1 MRTRLT
7 LLPFLI
13 TASVACQAADPQN
26 AGPHNTGQHAANDT
40 IASAVTPITPSAS
53 RSGNELFTAPLEAAS
68 ASGAGMALA
77 ANVTAS
83 APQGAQDD
91 FNLAQ
96 IRMQKSRALS
106 TQFAEL
112 AEEALNRGDI
122 KDAVEQFASAIE
134 LDPSNQTAREGF
146 RRALAMQGDPL
157 STAGEQFS
165 SNVGGLEVRE
175 AMARMRA
182 EDFANSGR
190 VAMEQGD
197 YDAAVQNFRQAETIL
212 KLNPLI
218 ATNSL
223 DEQIIRGE
231 LEAAI
236 NLRTE
241 AQSMKLQREREEAE
255 EQVSRL
261 QAEEANRLENK
272 LREYYQRADRAFRAE
287 KYAESAK
294 FAELILIRDP
304 GNRFATEMLEIARE
318 SGHAKVSSRLRRE
331 YRESWLRTFDEL
343 RTMDIPQTDAL
354 VFDIDRWK
362 DVVDRSPLSEL
373 QLEAAA
379 NPERDAVMAK
389 LEQILVPARFDN
401 DGEGVPLANVAD
413 FLQQQSGINFQL
425 SSAVKDL
432 DEEETAVKLQ
442 RPEGSVMLVLNL
454 IAETVPDVSW
464 KIEDGVVLFVTQEEL
479 TGGQVNATYSVA
491 DLVTPI
497 PDYAAPDINVEP
509 SQGLALPEEDIEER
523 EANVIGISQL
533 EELIRNNVA
542 TATWENDPANSIR
555 VTERGQMV
563 VNQTPDVQR
572 QIVALLED
580 LRESTGILV
589 DIQARFMRVEDNFLE
604 DIGVDF
610 RGLGQPGLGVDN
622 QEFNDFGD
630 GSSDLG
636 NEIGRTSDI
645 GAFFDDGADGN
656 YKARVED
663 LYDTQL
669 GSDNFQ
675 ASGGLSFQWAFLN
688 DLQLELILRAVQKS
702 ERIETVTAP
711 RVTVNNGARANVSV
725 LNQVAYVQDFDVQIA
740 QAASIADPIIKVI
753 QDGVILDVRPVVSAD
768 LQYITLELRPTIA
781 QLQRPIREQPTTLG
795 TQNSVTIQLPEVE
808 IQRVRTSI
816 PIPDGGTV
824 LLGGLKESTKQDTRS
839 GVPILNKIPLISA
852 LFERKGNYIS
862 NRKLLILLN
871 AQIEIPYEQAP
882 SDAELGRDL

>member
-13 TASVACQAADPQN
+13 TASVACQASDPQN
-26 AGPHNTGQHAANDT
+26 APSDP
-40 IASAVTPITPSAS
+40 IASGVSPTPSA
-53 RSGNELFTAPLEAAS
+53 ELFTAALSAPSTRANALEAS
-68 ASGAGMALA
+68 SSSQVNMALA
-77 ANVTAS
+77 ANVTAPS
-83 APQGAQDD
+83 AQTGDEA
-91 FNLAQ
+91 FGLAQ

-106 TQFAEL
+106 KQFATL
-112 AEEALNRGDI
+112 AEEALNRGDL

-134 LDPSNQTAREGF
+134 LDPSNEAAREGF

-157 STAGEQFS
+157 ATASEQFE
-165 SNVGGLEVRE
+165 SNVVGMEVRE

-182 EDFANSGR
+182 EDFSNSAR
-190 VAMEQGD
+190 VALEAGD
-197 YDAAVQNFRQAETIL
+197 YDAAVQGFRQAETIL

-241 AQSMKLQREREEAE
+241 AQAMQLQREREEAE
-255 EQVSRL
+255 EKVKQIE
-261 QAEEANRLENK
+261 AEESNRLENK
-272 LREYYQRADRAFRAE
+272 LREYYHRADRAFRAE
-287 KYAESAK
+287 KYAEAAS
-294 FAELILIRDP
+294 FADLILVRDP
-304 GNRFATEMLEIARE
+304 SNQMARELREIAHE
-318 SGHAKVSSRLRRE
+318 SGHAKVSSRLRRD
-331 YRESWLRTFDEL
+331 YREAWLRTFDEL
-343 RTMDIPQTDAL
+343 RTMDIPQVEPL
-354 VFDIDRWK
+354 VFDIDRWR

-389 LEQILVPARFDN
+389 LNQILVPARFDN
-401 DGEGVPLANVAD
+401 EGEGVPLANVAD

-425 SSAVKDL
+425 STSVKDL

-442 RPEGSVMLVLNL
+442 RPEGSVRLVLDL
-454 IAETVPDVSW
+454 IGETVPEVSW
-464 KIEDGVVLFVTQEEL
+464 KIEDGVVLFVTEEEL
-479 TGGQVNATYSVA
+479 VGGQVNATYSVA

-542 TATWENDPANSIR
+542 TATWENDPANSVR

-563 VNQTPDVQR
+563 VSQTPEVQR

-630 GSSDLG
+630 GSSEIG
-636 NEIGRTSDI
+636 NEIGRTSDV
-645 GAFFDDGADGN
+645 GAFFDDGEDGSFR
-656 YKARVED
+656 ARVED

-669 GSDNFQ
+669 GTDDFQ

-688 DLQLELILRAVQKS
+688 DLQMELILRAVQKS

-711 RVTVNNGARANVSV
+711 RITVNNGARANVSV

-781 QLQRPIREQPTTLG
+781 ELQRPIREQPTTLG

-824 LLGGLKESTKQDTRS
+824 LLGGLKESTKQDVRS
-839 GVPILNKIPLISA
+839 GVPLLNKIPLISA
-852 LFERKGNYIS
+852 LFERKGNFIS

>member
-13 TASVACQAADPQN
+13 TASVACQASDPQN
-26 AGPHNTGQHAANDT
+26 AASDP
-40 IASAVTPITPSAS
+40 IASDLSS
-53 RSGNELFTAPLEAAS
+53 RAELFTAPLEAS
-68 ASGAGMALA
+68 ATPGVNLALA
-77 ANVTAS
+77 ANVTSTA
-83 APQGAQDD
+83 AQADGD
-91 FNLAQ
+91 AFSLTQ
-96 IRMQKSRALS
+96 IRMQKSAALS
-106 TQFAEL
+106 KQFADL
-112 AEEALNRGDI
+112 AEEALNRGDLN
-122 KDAVEQFASAIE
+122 DAVEQFASAIE
-134 LDPSNQTAREGF
+134 LDPGNQTAREGF

-157 STAGEQFS
+157 ASADQQFQS
-165 SNVGGLEVRE
+165 DVVKIEVRE

-182 EDFANSGR
+182 EDFANSAR
-190 VAMEQGD
+190 VALKAGE
-197 YDAAVQNFRQAETIL
+197 YDAAVQGFRQAETIL

-218 ATNSL
+218 ASNSL
-223 DEQIIRGE
+223 DEQVIRGE

-241 AQSMKLQREREEAE
+241 AEAMKLQREREEAE
-255 EQVSRL
+255 EQVDRIKT
-261 QAEEANRLENK
+261 EEANRLENK

-287 KYAESAK
+287 KYAEAAS
-294 FAELILIRDP
+294 FADLILVRDP
-304 GNRFATEMLEIARE
+304 ANRMALELRDIARE
-318 SGHAKVSSRLRRE
+318 SGHAKVSTRLRRD
-331 YRESWLRTFDEL
+331 YREAWLRTFDEL
-343 RTMDIPQTDAL
+343 RTMDVPQLDPL

-379 NPERDAVMAK
+379 DPEKEAVLAK
-389 LEQILVPARFDN
+389 LNQILVPARFDN
-401 DGEGVPLANVAD
+401 EGEGVPLANVAD
-413 FLQQQSGINFQL
+413 FLQQQSDINFQL
-425 SSAVKDL
+425 STSVKDL

-442 RPEGSVMLVLNL
+442 RSEGSVRLVLDL
-454 IAETVPDVSW
+454 IAETVPEVSW
-464 KIEDGVVLFVTQEEL
+464 KIEDGVVVFVTEEEL

-523 EANVIGISQL
+523 ESNVIGISQL

-542 TATWENDPANSIR
+542 TASWENDPANSVR

-563 VNQTPDVQR
+563 VSQTPEVQR

-589 DIQARFMRVEDNFLE
+589 DIQTRFMRVEDNFLE

-630 GSSDLG
+630 GSTELG
-636 NEIGRTSDI
+636 EEIGRTNDV
-645 GAFFDDGADGN
+645 GAFFDDGEDGN
-656 YKARVED
+656 FRARVED

-669 GSDNFQ
+669 GTDDFQ

-688 DLQLELILRAVQKS
+688 DLQMELILRAVQKS

-711 RVTVNNGARANVSV
+711 RITVNNGARANVSV

-768 LQYITLELRPTIA
+768 LQFITLELRPTIA
-781 QLQRPIREQPTTLG
+781 VLQRPIFEQPTTLG

-824 LLGGLKESTKQDTRS
+824 LLGGLKESTKQDIRS
-839 GVPILNKIPLISA
+839 GVPLLNKIPLISA
-852 LFERKGNYIS
+852 LFERKGNFIS

-882 SDAELGRDL
+882 SDAQLGRDL

>member
-13 TASVACQAADPQN
+13 TASVACQASDPQN
-26 AGPHNTGQHAANDT
+26 SASDT
-40 IASAVTPITPSAS
+40 IANAVSSPA
-53 RSGNELFTAPLEAAS
+53 NAELFTAPLEAS
-68 ASGAGMALA
+68 STSQVSMALA
-77 ANVTAS
+77 ANVVAS
-83 APQGAQDD
+83 APGSSSQSGDD
-91 FNLAQ
+91 GFGLAQ

-106 TQFAEL
+106 TQFAAL
-112 AEEALNRGDI
+112 AEEALNRGDLN
-122 KDAVEQFASAIE
+122 DAVEQFASAIE
-134 LDPSNQTAREGF
+134 LDPSNQEAREGF

-157 STAGEQFS
+157 ATADEQFKS
-165 SNVGGLEVRE
+165 DVVTMEVRE

-182 EDFANSGR
+182 EDFSNSAR
-190 VAMEQGD
+190 VALEAGD
-197 YDAAVQNFRQAETIL
+197 YDAAVQGFRQAETIL

-218 ATNSL
+218 ASNSL
-223 DEQIIRGE
+223 DEQVIRGE

-236 NLRTE
+236 SLRTE
-241 AQSMKLQREREEAE
+241 AQAMKLQREREAAEEKVSQLEAE
-255 EQVSRL
+255 ET
-261 QAEEANRLENK
+261 NRLENK

-287 KYAESAK
+287 KYAEAAS
-294 FAELILIRDP
+294 FADLILVRDP
-304 GNRFATEMLEIARE
+304 TNRMAKELRDIARE
-318 SGHAKVSSRLRRE
+318 SGHAKVSSRLRRD
-331 YRESWLRTFDEL
+331 YREAWLRTFDEL
-343 RTMDIPQTDAL
+343 RTMDIPQVEPL
-354 VFDIDRWK
+354 VFDIERWK

-379 NPERDAVMAK
+379 DPERDAVMAK
-389 LEQILVPARFDN
+389 LNQILVPARFDN
-401 DGEGVPLANVAD
+401 EGDGVPLANVAD

-425 SSAVKDL
+425 STSVKDL

-442 RPEGSVMLVLNL
+442 RSEGSVRLVLDL
-454 IAETVPDVSW
+454 IAETVPEVSW
-464 KIEDGVVLFVTQEEL
+464 KIEDGVVLFVTEEEL
-479 TGGQVNATYSVA
+479 VGGQVNATYSVA

-542 TATWENDPANSIR
+542 SASWENDPANSVR

-563 VNQTPDVQR
+563 VSQTPEVQR
-572 QIVALLED
+572 QIVALLGD
-580 LRESTGILV
+580 LRQSTGILV
-589 DIQARFMRVEDNFLE
+589 DIQTRFMRVEDNFLE

-630 GSSDLG
+630 GSSEIG
-636 NEIGRTSDI
+636 NEIGRTSDV
-645 GAFFDDGADGN
+645 GAFFDDGEDGSF
-656 YKARVED
+656 KARVED

-669 GSDNFQ
+669 GTDDFQ

-688 DLQLELILRAVQKS
+688 DLQMELILRAVQKS

-711 RVTVNNGARANVSV
+711 RITVNNGARANVQV

-781 QLQRPIREQPTTLG
+781 ELKRPIFEQPTTLG
-795 TQNSVTIQLPEVE
+795 TSNSVTIQLPEVE

-824 LLGGLKESTKQDTRS
+824 LLGGLKRSTKQDVRS
-839 GVPILNKIPLISA
+839 GVPLLNKIPLLSA

-862 NRKLLILLN
+862 NSKLLILLN

>member
-13 TASVACQAADPQN
+13 TASVACQASDPQN
-26 AGPHNTGQHAANDT
+26 AANDP
-40 IASAVTPITPSAS
+40 IASGIVSPANA
-53 RSGNELFTAPLEAAS
+53 ELFTAPLEAS
-68 ASGAGMALA
+68 STSQVSMALA
-77 ANVTAS
+77 ANVTAGP
-83 APQGAQDD
+83 AAGPAAQSGDESFD
-91 FNLAQ
+91 LAQ
-96 IRMQKSRALS
+96 VRMQKSRALS
-106 TQFAEL
+106 TQFADL
-112 AEEALNRGDI
+112 AEEALNRGDLN
-122 KDAVEQFASAIE
+122 DAVEQFASAIE
-134 LDPSNQTAREGF
+134 LDPSNEAAREGF

-157 STAGEQFS
+157 ASADEQFKS
-165 SNVGGLEVRE
+165 DVVTMEVRE

-182 EDFANSGR
+182 EDFSNSAR
-190 VAMEQGD
+190 VALENGD
-197 YDAAVQNFRQAETIL
+197 YDAAVQGFRQAETIL

-218 ATNSL
+218 ASNSL
-223 DEQIIRGE
+223 DEQVIRGE

-241 AQSMKLQREREEAE
+241 AQALKLQRQREEAE
-255 EQVSRL
+255 EQISRIES
-261 QAEEANRLENK
+261 EESNRLENK
-272 LREYYQRADRAFRAE
+272 LREYYHRADRAFRSE
-287 KYAESAK
+287 KYAEAAS
-294 FAELILIRDP
+294 FADLILVRDP
-304 GNRFATEMLEIARE
+304 TNKMAKDLRDLARE
-318 SGHAKVSSRLRRE
+318 SGHAKVSSRLRRD
-331 YRESWLRTFDEL
+331 YREAWLRTFDEL
-343 RTMDIPQTDAL
+343 RTMDVPQVEPL
-354 VFDIDRWK
+354 VFDIDRWRN
-362 DVVDRSPLSEL
+362 VVDRSPLSEL

-379 NPERDAVMAK
+379 DPERDAVMAK
-389 LEQILVPARFDN
+389 LNQILVPARFDN
-401 DGEGVPLANVAD
+401 EGDGVPLANVAD

-425 SSAVKDL
+425 STSVKDL
-432 DEEETAVKLQ
+432 DEEESAVKLQ
-442 RPEGSVMLVLNL
+442 RSEGSVRLVLDL
-454 IAETVPDVSW
+454 IAETVPEVSW
-464 KIEDGVVLFVTQEEL
+464 KIEDGVVLFVTEEEL
-479 TGGQVNATYSVA
+479 VGGQINTTYSVA

-509 SQGLALPEEDIEER
+509 SQGLELAEEDIEER

-542 TATWENDPANSIR
+542 SASWENDPANSVR

-563 VNQTPDVQR
+563 VSQTPDVQR
-572 QIVALLED
+572 QIGALLQD

-589 DIQARFMRVEDNFLE
+589 DIQTRFMRVEDNFLE

-630 GSSDLG
+630 GSTEFGD
-636 NEIGRTSDI
+636 EIGTTSDV
-645 GAFFDDGADGN
+645 GAFFDDGEDGSFR
-656 YKARVED
+656 ARVED

-669 GSDNFQ
+669 GTDDFQ

-688 DLQLELILRAVQKS
+688 DLQMELILRAVQKS

-711 RVTVNNGARANVSV
+711 RITVNNGARANVQV

-781 QLQRPIREQPTTLG
+781 VLQRPIFEQPTTLG
-795 TQNSVTIQLPEVE
+795 TSNSVTIQLPEVE

-824 LLGGLKESTKQDTRS
+824 LLGGLKESTKQDIRS
-839 GVPILNKIPLISA
+839 GVPLLNKIPILSA
-852 LFERKGNYIS
+852 LFERKGNFIS

>member
-13 TASVACQAADPQN
+13 TASVACQAPEPQN
-26 AGPHNTGQHAANDT
+26 A
-40 IASAVTPITPSAS
+40 ASNPVASGVTSSATPATA
-53 RSGNELFTAPLEAAS
+53 RPNAELFTAPLEAGSHAD
-68 ASGAGMALA
+68 ANLALA

-83 APQGAQDD
+83 GPQSGQDGFD
-91 FNLAQ
+91 LAE

-106 TQFAEL
+106 TQYATL

-122 KDAVEQFASAIE
+122 ADAVEQFASAIE
-134 LDPSNQTAREGF
+134 LDPSNETAREGF

-157 STAGEQFS
+157 ATADEEFRT
-165 SNVGGLEVRE
+165 NVIHIEVRE

-190 VAMEQGD
+190 VAMKDGD
-197 YDAAVQNFRQAETIL
+197 YDAAVQAFRQAEAIL

-223 DEQIIRGE
+223 DEQIVRGE
-231 LEAAI
+231 LEAAL

-241 AQSMKLQREREEAE
+241 AQAMKLQRQREEAAE
-255 EQVSRL
+255 RVARMET
-261 QAEEANRLENK
+261 EEANRLESK
-272 LREYYQRADRAFRAE
+272 LRQYYESADRAFRAE
-287 KYAESAK
+287 KYKEAAD
-294 FAELILIRDP
+294 FAQLILVKDP
-304 GNRFATEMLEIARE
+304 GNRFAVEMLELARE
-318 SGHAKVSSRLRRE
+318 SGHAKVSTRLRRD
-331 YRESWLRTFDEL
+331 YREAWLRTFDEL
-343 RTMDIPQTDAL
+343 RTMDVPQSDTL

-389 LEQILVPARFDN
+389 LGQILVPARFDN

-425 SSAVKDL
+425 STNVTDL
-432 DEEETAVKLQ
+432 DEEETAVKLE
-442 RPEGSVMLVLNL
+442 RSEVSVKLVLDL
-454 IAETVPDVSW
+454 IAETVPEVSW
-464 KIEDGVVLFVTQEEL
+464 KIEDGVVLFVTEEEL

-509 SQGLALPEEDIEER
+509 SQGLALPEEEIEER

-563 VNQTPDVQR
+563 VNQTPEVQR

-580 LRESTGILV
+580 LRDSTGILV
-589 DIQARFMRVEDNFLE
+589 DIQARFMKVEDNFLE
-604 DIGVDF
+604 DIGVDV

-630 GSSDLG
+630 GSSELG
-636 NEIGRTSDI
+636 NEIGRTNDI
-645 GAFFDDGADGN
+645 GAFFDDGEDGSF
-656 YKARVED
+656 KARVED

-669 GSDNFQ
+669 GSDDFQ

-688 DLQLELILRAVQKS
+688 DLQLELILRAVDKS

-781 QLQRPIREQPTTLG
+781 QLQRPIREAPTTLG
-795 TQNSVTIQLPEVE
+795 TSNSVTIQLPEVE

-824 LLGGLKESTKQDTRS
+824 LLGGLKESTKQDIRS
-839 GVPILNKIPLISA
+839 GVPILNKIPLLSA

-882 SDAELGRDL
+882 SDALLGRDN

>member
-13 TASVACQAADPQN
+13 TASVACQAPEPQN
-26 AGPHNTGQHAANDT
+26 AASDP
-40 IASAVTPITPSAS
+40 IATTPTSTTESPD
-53 RSGNELFTAPLEAAS
+53 LFTSPLEVEAP
-68 ASGAGMALA
+68 GLALA
-77 ANVTAS
+77 ANVTATG
-83 APQGAQDD
+83 PQTAQDD
-91 FNLAQ
+91 FQRAEL
-96 IRMQKSRALS
+96 RMQKSRALS

-112 AEEALNRGDI
+112 GEEALSRGDLTE
-122 KDAVEQFASAIE
+122 AVESFASAVE

-157 STAGEQFS
+157 ATADEQFRS
-165 SNVGGLEVRE
+165 DVNGIEVRQ

-182 EDFANSGR
+182 EDFAASGE
-190 VAMEQGD
+190 VAMQSGD
-197 YDAAVQNFRQAETIL
+197 YDAAVQAFRQAETIL

-223 DEQIIRGE
+223 DEQMVRGK

-241 AQSMKLQREREEAE
+241 AQAMKIQREREEAE
-255 EQVSRL
+255 AEVARL
-261 QAEEANRLENK
+261 QAEETNRLENK
-272 LREYYQRADRAFRAE
+272 LKEYYARADRAFRAE
-287 KYAESAK
+287 KYAEAAK
-294 FAELILIRDP
+294 FAELILVRDP
-304 GNRFATEMLEIARE
+304 ANRFASELLEIARE
-318 SGHAKVSSRLRRE
+318 SGHAKVSSRLRRD
-331 YRESWLRTFDEL
+331 YREAWLRTFDEL
-343 RTMDIPQTDAL
+343 RTMDLPQTDTL
-354 VFDIDRWK
+354 VFDLDRWK
-362 DVVDRSPLSEL
+362 EVVDRSPLSEL

-379 NPERDAVMAK
+379 DPERDAVMAR
-389 LEQILVPARFDN
+389 LEQILVPARFENEGD
-401 DGEGVPLANVAD
+401 GVPLANVAD

-425 SSAVKDL
+425 SSSVQDL
-432 DEEETAVKLQ
+432 DEEETAVKLS
-442 RPEGSVMLVLNL
+442 RSEGSVKLVLDL
-454 IAETVPDVSW
+454 IAETVPEVSW
-464 KIEDGVVLFVTQEEL
+464 KIEDGVVLFVTEEEL

-509 SQGLALPEEDIEER
+509 SQGLSLPEEEIEER

-542 TATWENDPANSIR
+542 TASWENDPANSIR

-563 VNQTPDVQR
+563 VSQTPEVQR

-630 GSSDLG
+630 GSTELG

-645 GAFFDDGADGN
+645 GAFFDDGEDGSF
-656 YKARVED
+656 KARVED

-669 GSDNFQ
+669 GSDDFQ

-688 DLQLELILRAVQKS
+688 DLQLQLILRAVQKS

-781 QLQRPIREQPTTLG
+781 ELQRPIREQPTTLG

-824 LLGGLKESTKQDTRS
+824 LLGGLKESTKQDIRS
-839 GVPILNKIPLISA
+839 GIPMLNKIPLVSA
-852 LFERKGNYIS
+852 LFERKGSYIS
-862 NRKLLILLN
+862 NRKLLILLK
-871 AQIEIPYEQAP
+871 AKIEVPEEQAP

>member
-13 TASVACQAADPQN
+13 TASVACQAPEPQN
-26 AGPHNTGQHAANDT
+26 AANDP
-40 IASAVTPITPSAS
+40 IASGVSSSPTARPNA
-53 RSGNELFTAPLEAAS
+53 ELFTAPLEAGS
-68 ASGAGMALA
+68 GGGAGLALA
-77 ANVTAS
+77 ANVTA
-83 APQGAQDD
+83 AQTEQDGFD
-91 FNLAQ
+91 LAQ

-106 TQFAEL
+106 TQFAGL

-122 KDAVEQFASAIE
+122 NDAVEQFASAIE
-134 LDPSNQTAREGF
+134 LDPSNDEAREGF
-146 RRALAMQGDPL
+146 RRALAMKGDPL
-157 STAGEQFS
+157 ASANEEFRSSTEK
-165 SNVGGLEVRE
+165 VEVRE

-182 EDFANSGR
+182 EDFAASAR
-190 VAMEQGD
+190 VAMGQGD
-197 YDAAVQNFRQAETIL
+197 YGAAVQNFRQAEAIL

-218 ATNSL
+218 ATSSL

-241 AQSMKLQREREEAE
+241 AQAMTLQREREDAE
-255 EQVSRL
+255 EKVAQL

-287 KYAESAK
+287 KYSEAAK

-304 GNRFATEMLEIARE
+304 GNRFATEMHEIARE
-318 SGHAKVSSRLRRE
+318 SGHAKVSGRLRRD
-331 YRESWLRTFDEL
+331 YREAWLRTFDEL

-379 NPERDAVMAK
+379 DPERDAVLAR

-425 SSAVKDL
+425 STSVKDL

-442 RPEGSVMLVLNL
+442 RSEGSVMLVLNL
-454 IAETVPDVSW
+454 IAETVPEVSW
-464 KIEDGVVLFVTQEEL
+464 KVEDGVVLFVTAEEL

-542 TATWENDPANSIR
+542 TASWENDPANSIR

-563 VNQTPDVQR
+563 VNQTPEVQR
-572 QIVALLED
+572 QIVSLLED
-580 LRESTGILV
+580 LRDSTGILV

-630 GSSDLG
+630 GSSELG

-645 GAFFDDGADGN
+645 GAFFDDGADGSF
-656 YKARVED
+656 KARVED

-669 GSDNFQ
+669 GSDDFQ

-768 LQYITLELRPTIA
+768 LQFITLELRPTIA
-781 QLQRPIREQPTTLG
+781 VLKRPIREAPTTLG
-795 TQNSVTIQLPEVE
+795 TSNSVTIQLPEVE

-824 LLGGLKESTKQDTRS
+824 LLGGLKESTKQDIRS
-839 GVPILNKIPLISA
+839 GVPLLNKIPLLSA
-852 LFERKGNYIS
+852 LFERKGNFIS
-862 NRKLLILLN
+862 NKKLLILLN